1 MMSGANLDGY
11 SSPREGIHKLEMQ
24 KRVDTLNEKVEELQ
38 ERVRD
43 LQDITYQL
51 IEQVVSDGK

>member
-1 MMSGANLDGY
+1 MSGANLDGY
-11 SSPREGIHKLEMQ
+11 SYPRDGIHKLEMQ
-24 KRVDTLNEKVEELQ
+24 KRIDSLNEKVGELQ

>member
-11 SSPREGIHKLEMQ
+11 SYPRDGIHKLEMQ
-24 KRVDTLNEKVEELQ
+24 KRIDSLNEKVGELQ

-51 IEQVVSDGK
+51 IDKVVTDGK

>member
-1 MMSGANLDGY
+1 MSGANLDGY
-11 SSPREGIHKLEMQ
+11 SYPRDGIHKLEMQ
-24 KRVDTLNEKVEELQ
+24 KRIDSLNEKVGELQ

-51 IEQVVSDGK
+51 IEQVVTDGK

>member
-1 MMSGANLDGY
+1 MSGANLDGY
-11 SSPREGIHKLEMQ
+11 SYPREGIHKLEMQ
-24 KRVDTLNEKVEELQ
+24 KRIDSLNEKVGELQ

>member
-1 MMSGANLDGY
+1 MSGANLDGY
-11 SSPREGIHKLEMQ
+11 SYPRDGIHKLEMQ
-24 KRVDTLNEKVEELQ
+24 KRIDSLNEKVGELQ

-51 IEQVVSDGK
+51 IDKVVTDGK

>member
-1 MMSGANLDGY
+1 MSGANLDGY

-24 KRVDTLNEKVEELQ
+24 KRIDTLNEKVEELQ

>member
-1 MMSGANLDGY
+1 MSGANLDGY